1 MRVRLNHIIKSYS
14 EFAVL
19 EDVCLSFDSPSF
31 NIVTGNATGRGNW
44 RARPPRAMACGAW
57 RRTIRTRC
65 RRPAWKAASL
75 RPRIW
80 KRRTLWSSASWFSL
94 SYGGF
99 RFRRMDEGK
108 PPSFRAPSPPK
119 YPCLREPLQYVA
131 RRLCHLC
138 CPWSRIQIT
147 DHVQIKAFYELFPN
161 DLIYLSQLF
170 LLYPSLLRPLLTF

>member
-80 KRRTLWSSASWFSL
+80 KRRTLWSSASWCSL

-108 PPSFRAPSPPK
+108 PPSFRAPSPA
-119 YPCLREPLQYVA
+119 EI
-131 RRLCHLC
+131 
-138 CPWSRIQIT
+138 S
-147 DHVQIKAFYELFPN
+147 LFAGATA
-161 DLIYLSQLF
+161 ICGQAIM
-170 LLYPSLLRPLLTF
+170 PSLPPVKPNPNHRPCAD